1 MVCVCVCMC
10 VCGGGGGGGG
20 GGGEMA
26 NSIRKEWWP
35 LKRVTCYPQALQT
48 Q

>member
-1 MVCVCVCMC
+1 MGGVCVC
-10 VCGGGGGGGG
+10 GGGG

-35 LKRVTCYPQALQT
+35 LKRVTST
-48 Q
+48 HRHFRHNS